1 MYINYLI
8 FSSFLHSILKVVL
21 SQEAH
26 LEQQGEYVDEVL
38 PSYEEVIGSSGPT
51 AQLGHDF
58 LSLNAHREQ
67 QSLRQNVQ
75 EGQHSLLQNVQG
87 GQQSLWQNAQGEH
100 PSLQQNFQRGQQSF
114 DYLSTSH
121 STNPQR
127 SSSHSMPPSI
137 LKPPSRVAFKGVR
150 NLFLILNL

>member
-38 PSYEEVIGSSGPT
+38 PSYEEVIGSSGPS
-51 AQLGHDF
+51 AQLGHEF

-75 EGQHSLLQNVQG
+75 E
-87 GQQSLWQNAQGEH
+87 
-100 PSLQQNFQRGQQSF
+100 GQQSF

>member
-38 PSYEEVIGSSGPT
+38 PSYEEVIGSSGPS
-51 AQLGHDF
+51 AQLGHEF

-75 EGQHSLLQNVQG
+75 E
-87 GQQSLWQNAQGEH
+87 
-100 PSLQQNFQRGQQSF
+100 GQQSF

-127 SSSHSMPPSI
+127 SSSHSIPPSI

>member
-38 PSYEEVIGSSGPT
+38 PSYEEVIGSSGPS
-51 AQLGHDF
+51 AQLGHEF

-75 EGQHSLLQNVQG
+75 EGQ
-87 GQQSLWQNAQGEH
+87 
-100 PSLQQNFQRGQQSF
+100 QSF

-121 STNPQR
+121 STNPQH